1 MPKLAEKKIWMH
13 LVVEIMIMVMNLM
26 TLCNTDPDNQFVDPF
41 KDEVHIGTTNSTSHV
56 NAGFDTKLPFLS

>member
-1 MPKLAEKKIWMH
+1 
-13 LVVEIMIMVMNLM
+13 MIMVMNLM